1 MIEGRKGEKGE
12 ERIGEQPELPVAT
25 PRAAKTRR
33 RTRIQAER
41 EELILGAALEV
52 FAAHGFRGATIDQ
65 IAEQAGMSK
74 PNLLYYFP
82 NKEVMHRM
90 LIDRLLET
98 WLEPLRKLDAE
109 GDPLTEIRSY
119 IRRKLEMAR
128 DYPRESRLFANEI
141 LQGAPRIA
149 DELEDLKKL
158 VDEKA
163 KVISRW
169 VERGKLTKVDP
180 YHMIFSIWATTQHY
194 ADFDAQVCTVLGPKR
209 SGEGRFEDAARY
221 LDQLFLGGLKPKG

>member
-1 MIEGRKGEKGE
+1 M
-12 ERIGEQPELPVAT
+12 PVAE

-41 EELILGAALEV
+41 EELILEAALEV
-52 FAAHGFRGATIDQ
+52 FSAHGFRGATIDQ

-74 PNLLYYFP
+74 PNLLYYFQ

-98 WLEPLRKLDAE
+98 WLEPLRRLDAE
-109 GDPLTEIRSY
+109 GEPLTEIRSY

-149 DELEDLKKL
+149 DEMEDLKKL

-163 KVISRW
+163 RVISRW
-169 VERGKLTKVDP
+169 IERGKLARVDP

-194 ADFDAQVCTVLGPKR
+194 ADFDAQVCKVLGPKR

-221 LDQLFLGGLKPKG
+221 LDQLFLGGLKP

>member
-1 MIEGRKGEKGE
+1 M
-12 ERIGEQPELPVAT
+12 PVAT

-41 EELILGAALEV
+41 EELILEAALEV
-52 FAAHGFRGATIDQ
+52 FSAHGFRGATIDQ

-74 PNLLYYFP
+74 PNLLYYFQ

-98 WLEPLRKLDAE
+98 WLEPLRRLDAE
-109 GDPLTEIRSY
+109 GEPLTEIRSY

-149 DELEDLKKL
+149 DEMEDLKKL

-163 KVISRW
+163 RVISRW
-169 VERGKLTKVDP
+169 IERGKLARVDP

-194 ADFDAQVCTVLGPKR
+194 ADFDAQVCKVLGPKR

-221 LDQLFLGGLKPKG
+221 LDQLFLGGLKP